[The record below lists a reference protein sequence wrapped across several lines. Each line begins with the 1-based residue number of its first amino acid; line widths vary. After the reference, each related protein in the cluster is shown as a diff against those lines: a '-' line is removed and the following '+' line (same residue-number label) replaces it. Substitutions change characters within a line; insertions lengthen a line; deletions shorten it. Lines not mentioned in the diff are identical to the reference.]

1 MSEQLQRREK
11 IKEYAVGREIIS
23 MRELRELCPEVAL
36 MTLHRD
42 LEALQRE
49 GAILKIR
56 GGARVISH
64 RSEPSF
70 LNRELENGPAKKEI
84 AAKSLSLIRD
94 GMSLFF
100 DAGTTSM
107 FLLRSLPNIKL
118 NIFTTGANFAPE
130 LQRLAIASITLCGG
144 ELNRSN
150 MALSGQSTLDFLD
163 RINIDLGF
171 IGVSGYT
178 DDSGFTCGKES
189 EMLVKRL
196 VIKKARTPV
205 ALMDSSKLSRI
216 MPYTFAV
223 LADFE
228 YVVTD
233 GQMPESFLN
242 LARKGNTA
250 VL

>member
-1 MSEQLQRREK
+1 M
-11 IKEYAVGREIIS
+11 
-23 MRELRELCPEVAL
+23 MELRELCPEVAL

-42 LEALQRE
+42 LEALQHE

-64 RSEPSF
+64 RNDPSF
-70 LNRELENGPAKKEI
+70 LNREMENVPAKEEI
-84 AAKSLSLIRD
+84 AEKSLSLIRD

-100 DAGTTSM
+100 DAGTTSL
-107 FLLRSLPNIKL
+107 FLIRALPDIKL
-118 NIFTTGANFAPE
+118 NIFTTGANFALD
-130 LQRLAIASITLCGG
+130 LQRLGNASITLCGG

-163 RINIDLGF
+163 KINIDLGF

-189 EMLVKRL
+189 EMLVKKL
-196 VIKKARTPV
+196 VIQKARTPV

-216 MPYTFAV
+216 MPYTFAA

-233 GQMPESFLN
+233 GRMPNDFPN
-242 LARKGNTA
+242 QARKVNTT